1 MNPNKIYSLVAA
13 ALLSLA
19 IAHAQNAS
27 TIHSLNQPAISAS
40 SSTTMTDSAPDP
52 SMATL
57 IRNRA
62 RVFTGDRVSAA
73 GVRYSYVDDAS
84 LRGRTPDQVLQ
95 SLSPKAITAGD
106 HVRAIDIVVNLNH
119 PLTIFTTPGHTV
131 SIGTATV
138 NGADV
143 HNIAVTSIITMAG
156 LTITPK

>member
-62 RVFTGDRVSAA
+62 RVFPGDRASAA
-73 GVRYSYVDDAS
+73 GLRYSYVDAAS
-84 LRGRTPDQVLQ
+84 LGGRSPARVPQ
-95 SLSPKAITAGD
+95 SLSPKATPAGD
-106 HVRAIDIVVNLNH
+106 HVRASDIVVNLNH
-119 PLTIFTTPGHTV
+119 PVTIFTTPGHPV

-138 NGADV
+138 IGED
-143 HNIAVTSIITMAG
+143 
-156 LTITPK
+156 